1 MISASTTIW
10 RSWRGVVRQPPAKPA
25 SAALL
30 DGAGLGDPAEVDL
43 RAVSKRFGSYI
54 AVREVDLLVEPGEL
68 VALLGPSGSGKTTLL
83 RLIAGTERLDHG
95 SIRLEGKLVAT
106 PIHHRPPEHRNLA
119 MVFQDYALWPHMT
132 AHENVSL
139 AVARLRVG
147 SAQRRRMAHA
157 MLERVGLADKADRR
171 PAELSG
177 GEQQRVALAR
187 ALVARPGLLLCD
199 EPLSN
204 LDLDL
209 RERMRD
215 EIVRL
220 AREVGSTLL
229 YITHD
234 QTEAFALAER
244 IAIMRAGRIHQVGT
258 PRNVYEEPVDLDTAR
273 FTGSIAEL
281 QGVVDAEWVSGGGRA
296 AVTIRSHGHRLAA
309 SSRSVLARGQAAT
322 VVIRP
327 GAATLREVGGS
338 VHRAGDERNN
348 GQLPWDGI
356 VDHCSFQAGHYEC
369 SVHVGECM
377 ILRRVQ
383 APRHFRRGAH
393 VHVTLD
399 YAGCLAFSATHKH
412 HL

>member
-1 MISASTTIW
+1 MSARTTISAGW
-10 RSWRGVVRQPPAKPA
+10 RAMARRPAPTGASVRR
-25 SAALL
+25 S
-30 DGAGLGDPAEVDL
+30 DGAGLGDAAGVDL
-43 RAVSKRFGSYI
+43 RAVAKSFGSYV
-54 AVREVDLLVEPGEL
+54 AVSEVDMLVEPGEL

-83 RLIAGTERLDHG
+83 RLIAGTERLDRG
-95 SIRLEGKLVAT
+95 SIHLGGELVAASRY
-106 PIHHRPPEHRNLA
+106 HRAPEDRSLA

-132 AHENVSL
+132 AHEHVSL
-139 AVARLRVG
+139 ALARLRLG
-147 SAQRRRMAHA
+147 SARRGRMTHD

-187 ALVARPGLLLCD
+187 ALVARPSLLLCD

-220 AREVGSTLL
+220 TREVGSTLL

-244 IAIMRAGRIHQVGT
+244 IAIMRAGRIHQLGT
-258 PRNVYEEPVDLDTAR
+258 PASVYEEPVDLDTAL

-281 QGVVDAEWVSGGGRA
+281 QGVVEAEGVSVNGQPSIG
-296 AVTIRSHGHRLAA
+296 ILSHGQRLAA
-309 SSRSVLARGQAAT
+309 MPRSVLARGHTAT
-322 VVIRP
+322 VIIRP
-327 GAATLREVGGS
+327 GAATLSEVDS
-338 VHRAGDERNN
+338 
-348 GQLPWDGI
+348 GQPTWEAT
-356 VDHCSFQAGHYEC
+356 VDHCSFQAGRYEC
-369 SVHVGECM
+369 SVDLGHGV

-383 APRHFRRGAH
+383 AASRIPRGAR
-393 VHVTLD
+393 VHVALD
-399 YAGCLAFSATHKH
+399 PAGCLA
-412 HL
+412 L